1 MQILGIYIN
10 EGDKKVIKSLSTG
23 WYPFG
28 DIEDCHKEY
37 LERKTL
43 GRIRDNILST
53 QSFINDL
60 YSFNKEKALKININ
74 CIVGKNGSGKS
85 TLLDIYYRIKWIFQ

>member
-10 EGDKKVIKSLSTG
+10 EGCDRKIIKSLSVG

-37 LERKTL
+37 DEKKSLS
-43 GRIRDNILST
+43 RIKDNILSN
-53 QSFINDL
+53 QVFINDL
-60 YSFNKEKALKININ
+60 YSFNKEQLLKIAI
-74 CIVGKNGSGKS
+74 IELEKLGYS
-85 TLLDIYYRIKWIFQ
+85 IK